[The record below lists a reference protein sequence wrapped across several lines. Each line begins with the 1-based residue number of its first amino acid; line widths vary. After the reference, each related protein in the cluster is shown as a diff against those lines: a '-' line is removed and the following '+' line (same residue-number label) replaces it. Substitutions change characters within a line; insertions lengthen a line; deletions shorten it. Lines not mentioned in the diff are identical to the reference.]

1 MDITNPEEWAEG
13 DIAVI
18 RNQEAKRVRD
28 IGSLI
33 FETPI
38 QHDYEEGVEVRSLLS
53 SEQLEE
59 MDGRLAV
66 VDVSPTS
73 GTRVV
78 RFWVDEVPL
87 QEEITGRSRVPT
99 LIEQR
104 GVETPARRPDG
115 AERSRESPD
124 FGGGVDY
131 HNQENPRRERLPD
144 DSRESPPR
152 LRQGNTP
159 PEDQN
164 PKGCS
169 LHSMEPLRD
178 WFCKGTDMT
187 SAAEYEA
194 ALCQLEID
202 PPDIREY
209 NANIREERWTHFSL
223 EGVKFPAMTVDVIQ
237 RGEALAVFERDLI
250 IHFQQISRA
259 AALYIRALL
268 GGVKRALEVYRRV
281 DETTKNYPWSTATTE
296 EKWHS
301 HAEGV
306 LMVALTSLSL
316 PAEAWKSARIL
327 RAVPN
332 CRLVLM
338 MSYHFLSPALS
349 VEENGL
355 MAYLQTPPDAGPSV
369 TQVTTG
375 LQNWKC
381 AGRRLVE
388 IGGRLLTATQLHQAF
403 IKILS
408 KHLAGNKKVN
418 FVFQQQSSTIPMMNP
433 SPTEIVEL
441 FSFVEAT
448 LIQYATVAGHF
459 PSATAASVKAKPKKV
474 NKIEVPAEEIKG
486 EAQANATVPTTPRPK
501 PKAQPK
507 NGTQPTPPKAEAKP
521 PEQKKGGKGSGK
533 GKRGRSE
540 SRPEKRKQQ
549 CIYFFRGT
557 CQRGDQCKYEHQVGD
572 DGQPIPVAPEIIQRF
587 EDAVKRYSETR
598 AQAKPKPAPPWG
610 GLFVHDY
617 S

>member
-1 MDITNPEEWAEG
+1 MDITNLEEWAEG

-18 RNQEAKRVRD
+18 RNQEAKKVQD

-38 QHDYEEGVEVRSLLS
+38 RHDYEEGVEVRSLLS

-59 MDGRLAV
+59 IDGRLAV

-73 GTRVV
+73 GARVV

-87 QEEITGRSRVPT
+87 SDESISGSRAPAPV
-99 LIEQR
+99 EQR
-104 GVETPARRPDG
+104 GLETPARRPTG
-115 AERSRESPD
+115 ARCSRESPD
-124 FGGGVDY
+124 FGGGVNY
-131 HNQENPRRERLPD
+131 HDLDAPRRERFPEGARD
-144 DSRESPPR
+144 SPPR
-152 LRQGNTP
+152 SRQNNTP

-164 PKGCS
+164 PRGCS
-169 LHSMEPLRD
+169 LHSMEPLRE
-178 WFCKGTDMT
+178 WFCRGADMT
-187 SAAEYEA
+187 SASEFEA
-194 ALCQLEID
+194 SLCQLEDD
-202 PPDIREY
+202 PPDIREC

-223 EGVKFPAMTVDVIQ
+223 EGVSFPAMTVDVIQ

-259 AALYIRALL
+259 AALYVRALL

-281 DETTKNYPWSTATTE
+281 DDTTKNYPWSAVTTE

-301 HAEGV
+301 HAEGA
-306 LMVALTSLSL
+306 LMVALSSLKL

-327 RAVPN
+327 RAIPN

-355 MAYLQTPPDAGPSV
+355 MAYLQTSPDAGPSV

-388 IGGRLLTATQLHQAF
+388 IGGRLPTATQLHQAF
-403 IKILS
+403 VKILS

-418 FVFQQQSSTIPMMNP
+418 FVFQQQSSHIPLMNP

-459 PSATAASVKAKPKKV
+459 PNATVASVKAKPKKT
-474 NKIEVPAEEIKG
+474 NKVEIPTEEMKS
-486 EAQANATVPTTPRPK
+486 ETQANATGPITPRPK

-507 NGTQPTPPKAEAKP
+507 NIAQPTPPKAEQKP
-521 PEQKKGGKGSGK
+521 PEQNKGGKGGGK

-540 SRPEKRKQQ
+540 S
-549 CIYFFRGT
+549 
-557 CQRGDQCKYEHQVGD
+557 
-572 DGQPIPVAPEIIQRF
+572 
-587 EDAVKRYSETR
+587 
-598 AQAKPKPAPPWG
+598 
-610 GLFVHDY
+610 
-617 S
+617 